1 MPPPTQDVVHKLCR
15 SRARAE
21 LIVRAKAPPKSA
33 MAMLAAGNKQ
43 MKNRRFPKRVTLRER
58 IAATEKEFARK
69 ARETSPSDHTQPQK
83 MGTLPLSAV
92 RGTQITS
99 FAARIEHKNAQLER
113 GLAIE
118 SLAFQRLVQEVVDDV
133 GVDLRVDD
141 ALSKTL
147 RDASEMMLVHH
158 FEG

>member
-21 LIVRAKAPPKSA
+21 LIVRPKAAPKSA

-43 MKNRRFPKRVTLRER
+43 MKNRRFPKRVTLREG
-58 IAATEKEFARK
+58 IAAKEKEFARK

-83 MGTLPLSAV
+83 MGTLPFGAH
-92 RGTQITS
+92 R
-99 FAARIEHKNAQLER
+99 ARNARLER

-118 SLAFQRLVQEVVDDV
+118 SLAFQRLVHEVVDDV